1 MTIQLITH
9 ADVLRHTAM
18 RIVVAVSLTIALTLA
33 MTVMQFGTDPDAS
46 VRAGFVTASV
56 LGFGV
61 IVAALLTGGLSY
73 RSALVMQ
80 ELALTRAE
88 LLHLSR
94 TDQLTGLLNRRGFDE
109 AANAAL
115 ATAQAE
121 SLSVVALMCD
131 IDRFKAINDRFGHA
145 VGDRVLVQVGDV
157 LRRFAGKT
165 GMLVARHGGE
175 EFAVLLIGASNE
187 QAAHHAEA
195 IRRECA
201 ACEVPSEDG
210 PVRIT
215 VSIGLTSSR
224 GESDLAKIM
233 RVADQALYVAK
244 HHGRDRV
251 ARTDVNADVLA
262 A

>member
-1 MTIQLITH
+1 MAIQIITR

-18 RIVVAVSLTIALTLA
+18 RIVVAVSLTAALTLA
-33 MTVMQFGTDPDAS
+33 LTVMQLGTDPDAHVS
-46 VRAGFVTASV
+46 VGFVAASV

-61 IVAALLTGGLSY
+61 IVAALLAGGLSY
-73 RSALVMQ
+73 RSALMMQ
-80 ELALTRAE
+80 ELSLTRAE

-94 TDQLTGLLNRRGFDE
+94 TDQLTGLLNRRGFDG

-115 ATAQAE
+115 ARAQAE
-121 SLSVVALMCD
+121 NLPVVALMCD
-131 IDRFKAINDRFGHA
+131 IDRFKTINDGFGHA
-145 VGDRVLVQVGDV
+145 VGDRVLVEIGDV
-157 LRRFAGKT
+157 LRRFAAKT
-165 GMLVARHGGE
+165 GTLVARHGGE
-175 EFAVLLIGASNE
+175 EFAALLIGASNE
-187 QAAHHAEA
+187 QAAHHAET

-201 ACEVPSEDG
+201 ACEIPSEDG

-224 GESDLAKIM
+224 GEIDLAKFM

-251 ARTDVNADVLA
+251 ARTDVKADFLA

>member
-9 ADVLRHTAM
+9 RDVLRHTAM

-33 MTVMQFGTDPDAS
+33 MTVMQFGTDPDLS
-46 VRAGFVTASV
+46 VRAGFATASV

-80 ELALTRAE
+80 ELTLTRAE
-88 LLHLSR
+88 LLQISR
-94 TDQLTGLLNRRGFDE
+94 TDLLTGLLNRRGFDE

-115 ATAQAE
+115 ARAQAE
-121 SLSVVALMCD
+121 NLPVVALMCD

-145 VGDRVLVQVGDV
+145 VGDRVLVQIGDV
-157 LRRFAGKT
+157 LRRFARKNDV
-165 GMLVARHGGE
+165 LVARHGGE

-187 QAAHHAEA
+187 LAAHYAEA

-201 ACEVPSEDG
+201 ASEVPSEDG
-210 PVRIT
+210 SISIT

-224 GESDLAKIM
+224 GEIDLPKIM

-251 ARTDVNADVLA
+251 ARTDVTADFLA